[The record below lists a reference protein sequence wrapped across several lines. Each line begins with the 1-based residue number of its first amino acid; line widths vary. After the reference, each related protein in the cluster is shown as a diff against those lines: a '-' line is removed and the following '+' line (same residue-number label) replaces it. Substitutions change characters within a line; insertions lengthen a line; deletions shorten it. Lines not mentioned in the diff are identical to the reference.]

1 MVCQLYSVKIIS
13 HTIITFTILGYNL
26 EILVRFQYS
35 PQNAGNGVIWLA
47 HVVNLFRIETYNTTN
62 NDEFWF
68 PWCRFE
74 S

>member
-1 MVCQLYSVKIIS
+1 MVCQLYGVKIIS

-35 PQNAGNGVIWLA
+35 PQNAGNGVIGSTRSLL
-47 HVVNLFRIETYNTTN
+47 V
-62 NDEFWF
+62 
-68 PWCRFE
+68 